1 MVLHFADGR
10 TGLVED
16 RLACETDASPPCFT
30 PGRSSLRLV
39 TMSIPM
45 LDSELIQRM
54 RKLIGRRCTYLGQR
68 CTLIEVL
75 ADDNALVLSVD
86 ESLPPIQTDLYGQ
99 ASHRANEVWQI
110 PIIGENPSQFSEELL
125 EVLGSVRPGV

>member
-1 MVLHFADGR
+1 
-10 TGLVED
+10 
-16 RLACETDASPPCFT
+16 
-30 PGRSSLRLV
+30 
-39 TMSIPM
+39 MSIPM
-45 LDSELIQRM
+45 LDRELMRRM

-75 ADDNALVLSVD
+75 ADDNALVLSLD

-110 PIIGENPSQFSEELL
+110 PIFGENPSQLSDELL
-125 EVLGSVRPGV
+125 EFLVAVRARFNPD